1 MKLGDLIEKLIS
13 IVTLGQG
20 KKIATY
26 VAKLRGK
33 EDCGCYKRKEQLN
46 NLPFKSMSVPET
58 TFSLDWS
65 EKWPEIRNQ
74 VSCSCKFDFA
84 ILLVKDKMGGVLHE
98 EKLSAV
104 PYMNGQARNK
114 TISLP
119 TFFAPHSFSLKFH
132 KKDENEFINPVNII
146 L

>member
-1 MKLGDLIEKLIS
+1 MKLGDLTEKLIS

-26 VAKLRGK
+26 IANLRGK
-33 EDCGCYKRKEQLN
+33 EDCGCNKRKEQLN
-46 NLPFKSMSVPET
+46 NLNFKSMSISET
-58 TFSLDWS
+58 TFTLDWS
-65 EKWPEIRNQ
+65 EKWQEIRNQ

-98 EKLSAV
+98 EKLSAT

-119 TFFAPHSFSLKFH
+119 SFFTPHSYSLKFH
-132 KKDENEFINPVNII
+132 KKEENEFINPVNIE